1 MLPDEA
7 RAAAAAEGLELVPSS
22 SNETGFKGVQKH
34 ACGKYVASI
43 CENGKQHYLGR
54 FATPEEA
61 ALCYARHAGA
71 KRAAAEAAQSEVA
84 VLQPLTADEARA
96 AAAAEGLVMVRAVAE
111 AAEAAEAKAAPKAD
125 VAAPRLSGRQVRA
138 PARLDP
144 AEEEERS
151 RQRAS
156 GSAVGQRRADEYTV
170 QRIIEEQVS
179 PRPRTVIA

>member
-1 MLPDEA
+1 MQ
-7 RAAAAAEGLELVPSS
+7 S
-22 SNETGFKGVQKH
+22 
-34 ACGKYVASI
+34 
-43 CENGKQHYLGR
+43 CENRKQRYLGM

-61 ALCYARHAGA
+61 ALCYARYVGA
-71 KRAAAEAAQSEVA
+71 ERAAAEAAEA
-84 VLQPLTADEARA
+84 AKARAAEYRPLTADEARA